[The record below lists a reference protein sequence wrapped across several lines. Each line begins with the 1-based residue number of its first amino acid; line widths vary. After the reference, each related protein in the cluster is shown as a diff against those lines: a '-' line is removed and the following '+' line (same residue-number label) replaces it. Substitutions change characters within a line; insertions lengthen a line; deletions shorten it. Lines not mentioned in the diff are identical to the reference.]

1 MQRMNKMICMFMGFI
16 HMICIAFGF
25 EGFVK
30 EPVMLF
36 MAAYI
41 EIGLIDLPFILGC
54 GTKKGVF

>member
-1 MQRMNKMICMFMGFI
+1 MFCLFMGFI

-30 EPVMLF
+30 EPITLF

-41 EIGLIDLPFILGC
+41 EIGLIDLPLTLFC